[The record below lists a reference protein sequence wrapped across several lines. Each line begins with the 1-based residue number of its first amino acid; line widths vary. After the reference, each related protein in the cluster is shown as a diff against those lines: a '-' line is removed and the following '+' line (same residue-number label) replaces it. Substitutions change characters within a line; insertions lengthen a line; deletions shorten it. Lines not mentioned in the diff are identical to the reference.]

1 MNFLLAINSLD
12 KKAEASK
19 SKEMPR
25 FFQSEGIEREI
36 KALMTSEACSEDV
49 LMANNRAV
57 KAIQDNIV
65 VSELPPALR
74 RILNMWAKTHW
85 YALHCD
91 GIVNHTWFNQPGE
104 AKLELC
110 LRVIVVHE
118 SRRRLYERL
127 TEDVARFGIC
137 FQMPDED
144 DVCREVNSVCN
155 SLVHNWPAMA
165 TKLTKEALRWIKE
178 HDEHVMD
185 NESEDFM
192 WIHPDT
198 GEECYHLPH
207 LPKPEE
213 HDDEPEEHDVEQA
226 LSSLETLPCDFQ
238 HDEDWTCPI
247 CLEVGEGSTCVRTGC
262 KHVFHASCFD
272 DCKRAYLEH
281 EENVGETCCPC
292 PLCRANIRE

>member
-1 MNFLLAINSLD
+1 
-12 KKAEASK
+12 
-19 SKEMPR
+19 MPG

-36 KALMTSEACSEDV
+36 KALMASEACSEDV

-57 KAIQDNIV
+57 KGIQDNMV

-91 GIVNHTWFNQPGE
+91 GTMNHTWFNQPGV

-110 LRVIVVHE
+110 LRVIVTHE

-127 TEDVARFGIC
+127 TEDVALFGIC
-137 FQMPDED
+137 FQMPDEN

-155 SLVHNWPAMA
+155 TMVHNWPTMA

-198 GEECYHLPH
+198 GEECYHLMH
-207 LPKPEE
+207 LPKPEVR
-213 HDDEPEEHDVEQA
+213 DDVPEEHDVEQA

-238 HDEDWTCPI
+238 HEEDWTCPI
-247 CLEVGEGSTCVRTGC
+247 CLEVGEETTCVRTGC
-262 KHVFHASCFD
+262 KHVFHEHCFEK
-272 DCKRAYLEH
+272 CKRAYLEQ

-292 PLCRANIRE
+292 PLCRGVVVTSIRE

>member
-1 MNFLLAINSLD
+1 MS
-12 KKAEASK
+12 
-19 SKEMPR
+19 R

-57 KAIQDNIV
+57 KAIQDNMV

-91 GIVNHTWFNQPGE
+91 GTMNHTWFNQPRV

-110 LRVIVVHE
+110 LRVIVTRE

-127 TEDVARFGIC
+127 TEDVAHFGIC

-155 SLVHNWPAMA
+155 TLVHNWPAMA

-213 HDDEPEEHDVEQA
+213 HDVEQA
-226 LSSLETLPCDFQ
+226 LSSLETLPCDYQ
-238 HDEDWTCPI
+238 PEEDWTCPI
-247 CLEVGEGSTCVRTGC
+247 CLEVGEGSTCIRTAC
-262 KHVFHASCFD
+262 AHVFHEQCFND
-272 DCKRAYLEH
+272 FKRTYLEQ
-281 EENVGETCCPC
+281 EENVDETCCPC
-292 PLCRANIRE
+292 PLCRGNINLIRE

>member
-1 MNFLLAINSLD
+1 
-12 KKAEASK
+12 
-19 SKEMPR
+19 MPR

-36 KALMTSEACSEDV
+36 KALMASEACSQDV
-49 LMANNRAV
+49 SNAIVRTA

-65 VSELPPALR
+65 VSDLPPVLR

-91 GIVNHTWFNQPGE
+91 GLVNHTLFNQPDE

-110 LRVIVVHE
+110 LRVIVAHE

-127 TEDVARFGIC
+127 TEDVALFGIC
-137 FQMPDED
+137 FRMPNED
-144 DVCREVNSVCN
+144 DVRREMNNVCN
-155 SLVHNWPAMA
+155 TLVYNWSAMA
-165 TKLTKEALRWIKE
+165 AKLTKEALRWIKE

-198 GEECYHLPH
+198 GEECYHLKH

-213 HDDEPEEHDVEQA
+213 HDIEHV

-238 HDEDWTCPI
+238 HEKYWTCPI
-247 CLEVGEGSTCVRTGC
+247 CLDVGEGITCVRTGC
-262 KHVFHASCFD
+262 KHVFHKKCLNSCNNVFL
-272 DCKRAYLEH
+272 AQA
-281 EENVGETCCPC
+281 ENVGKTCCPC
-292 PLCRANIRE
+292 PLCRGNIIN

>member
-1 MNFLLAINSLD
+1 
-12 KKAEASK
+12 
-19 SKEMPR
+19 MPR

-91 GIVNHTWFNQPGE
+91 GTMNHTWFNQPGV

-110 LRVIVVHE
+110 LRVIVTHE

-127 TEDVARFGIC
+127 TEDVALFGIC

-155 SLVHNWPAMA
+155 TLVHNWPTMA

-207 LPKPEE
+207 LPKPEV

-226 LSSLETLPCDFQ
+226 LSSLETLPCDYQ
-238 HDEDWTCPI
+238 HEEDWTCPI

-272 DCKRAYLEH
+272 DYKHAYLEH

-292 PLCRANIRE
+292 PLCRGNINFRE